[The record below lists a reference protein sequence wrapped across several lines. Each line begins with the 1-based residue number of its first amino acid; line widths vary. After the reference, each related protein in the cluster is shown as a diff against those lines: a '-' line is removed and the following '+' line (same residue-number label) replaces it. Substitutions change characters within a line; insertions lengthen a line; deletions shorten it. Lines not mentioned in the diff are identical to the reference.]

1 MLSCWERVIVVFFNN
16 LYVGKTLSGGDL
28 QVVGKSEDIVLLLV
42 YFFSL
47 IAEMVA
53 CIRYEDQ
60 LDGMS
65 NYLQLKV
72 R

>member
-1 MLSCWERVIVVFFNN
+1 MLEKRC
-16 LYVGKTLSGGDL
+16 DL

-53 CIRYEDQ
+53 CIRYEDR

-65 NYLQLKV
+65 NYLQWKVEMTTVLKEN
-72 R
+72 RL

>member
-1 MLSCWERVIVVFFNN
+1 MLEKRC
-16 LYVGKTLSGGDL
+16 DL

-47 IAEMVA
+47 IAEMAA
-53 CIRYEDQ
+53 CIRYEDR

-65 NYLQLKV
+65 NYL
-72 R
+72 